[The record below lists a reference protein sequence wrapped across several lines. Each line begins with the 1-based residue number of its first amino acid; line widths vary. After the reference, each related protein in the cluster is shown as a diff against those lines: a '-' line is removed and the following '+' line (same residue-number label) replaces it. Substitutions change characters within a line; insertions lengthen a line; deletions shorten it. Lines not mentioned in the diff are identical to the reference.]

1 MVRDALEHD
10 PRRLAAWNAAASAI
24 RPVVAFLIDAGIGC
38 PEATTLIRWIYVG
51 EAAARLRAS
60 GTRPTIS
67 RIAAATGLSRAEVSQ
82 VLADEPAN
90 SPPVDLASR
99 SSDRIIAAWLSDPD
113 YLEPNGTPKAVAYS
127 DHSACF
133 SALVRRYG
141 SDIPPRATLN
151 EMIASKLVSEVEPGK
166 YLPVAR
172 VDRPQPSEK
181 EAVDAFGVKMNSL
194 GFALLDNMK
203 DDIRKP
209 LYERLIVGDRFFGR
223 ELPKVSRELERRCK
237 TFSDAIER
245 YLLDYSA
252 RDHDPLTT
260 ADSKGIGV
268 LVAIV
273 HPIKSKSVGDASED
287 E

>member
-1 MVRDALEHD
+1 MVRDALDHD
-10 PRRLAAWNAAASAI
+10 PRRLAAWNAAATAI

-38 PEATTLIRWIYVG
+38 QEATTLVRWIYVG

-60 GTRPTIS
+60 GTRATIS

-82 VLADEPAN
+82 VQAEEPAN

-99 SSDRIIAAWLSDPD
+99 SSDRIVAAWLSDPD
-113 YLEPNGTPKAVAYS
+113 YLQPNGAPKAIAYS
-127 DHSACF
+127 DDSPCF

-141 SDIPPRATLN
+141 SDIPPRAMLN
-151 EMIASKLVSEVEPGK
+151 EMIASKLVSEVEQGK

-172 VDRPQPSEK
+172 VDRPQQSEK
-181 EAVDAFGVKMNSL
+181 QAIDAFGVKMNSL
-194 GFALLDNMK
+194 GFALLHNMM
-203 DDIRKP
+203 DEGRKP
-209 LYERLIVGDRFFGR
+209 LYERLIVGAHFFGH

-245 YLLDYSA
+245 YLFDYSQ
-252 RDHDPLTT
+252 RYQDPRAAT
-260 ADSKGIGV
+260 DSKGLGV

-273 HPIKSKSVGDASED
+273 QPIKSKSVGDPTED
-287 E
+287 S